1 MDRKYLIG
9 AILVIIVIIIGCAV
23 YFGQSHVERAD
34 DELVVA
40 AYSHGGEP
48 ESGFDPIL
56 GWNYYSEPL
65 IQSTL
70 LKMNRNMSY
79 ENDLATNYTISDDY
93 KTYTVQIRDDVKFT
107 DNTPLDAEDVA
118 FTYNEAKKTGASLDL
133 SNMNNATAVNPTTVQ
148 FDLNKSDSTFLDKL
162 AYIGIVPS
170 DSYNNETYGSNP
182 VGSGPYK
189 FAQWDKGQQVILERN
204 DNYYGDQPE
213 FKKLTILF
221 AQNEAAFNAAKIKK
235 WMYLL
240 YL

>member
-1 MDRKYLIG
+1 
-9 AILVIIVIIIGCAV
+9 
-23 YFGQSHVERAD
+23 
-34 DELVVA
+34 
-40 AYSHGGEP
+40 
-48 ESGFDPIL
+48 
-56 GWNYYSEPL
+56 
-65 IQSTL
+65 
-70 LKMNRNMSY
+70 MNRNMTY
-79 ENDLATNYTISDDY
+79 RNDLATNYTISDDY
-93 KTYTVQIRDDVKFT
+93 KTYIVQIREDVKFT

-133 SNMNNATAVNPTTVQ
+133 SNMNNATAINPTTVQ
-148 FDLNKSDSTFLDKL
+148 FDLNNSDSTFLDKL

-221 AQNEAAFNAAKIKK
+221 PQNEAAFNAAKNKEVDVSAVPLAYAK
-235 WMYLL
+235 ENL
-240 YL
+240 